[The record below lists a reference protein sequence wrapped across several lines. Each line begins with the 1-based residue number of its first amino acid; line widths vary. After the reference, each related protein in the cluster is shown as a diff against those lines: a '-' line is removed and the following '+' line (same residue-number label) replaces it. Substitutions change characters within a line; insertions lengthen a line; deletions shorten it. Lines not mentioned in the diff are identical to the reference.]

1 MAGGLGVSP
10 QELNVTHYVINLL
23 FGTIGLGGSAGTI
36 TSPSRAT

>member
-1 MAGGLGVSP
+1 MGASP
-10 QELNVTHYVINLL
+10 QELNVIHYGINLL